1 MASPAVPAD
10 GGAPR
15 PPAADPVAIRRC
27 LPQTLREAF
36 DAEWETVADQAK
48 ADKTLD
54 GIRELLAKWRGI
66 AAAEQRS
73 PGSHSQMLAKASH
86 ILATG
91 KRPGARTVEDLQD
104 RIEERLGR

>member
-10 GGAPR
+10 SGAPR

-27 LPQTLREAF
+27 LPPALREAF
-36 DAEWETVADQAK
+36 DIEWDTVLDQAK

-73 PGSHSQMLAKASH
+73 PGSHSRLLAKASH

-91 KRPGARTVEDLQD
+91 QHPGARSVEDLRD
-104 RIEERLGR
+104 LIEERLGR